1 MNRKIKL
8 IILLIPIILLS
19 TGCSASYK
27 VYITNENIEEIL
39 DISENRNQFDKIA
52 FEYKYGSLDN
62 YSKCYDCQ
70 DNYVSKMKEYY
81 VNNYYTNKD
90 NFSRD
95 NKTSTYNNSNGNY
108 LFELNNKKEYSLKN
122 NLLINNI
129 TKDSLIIND
138 NNIILHL
145 DNIPSNLV
153 EKIDNVS
160 IIVTTDL
167 PVVSNNADSVEDNK
181 YTWNF
186 DKANYLIKSVSL
198 YIERPKKEEDTK
210 KNTTQRN
217 NNSKSH
223 GPAFTIIIMIGVYLA
238 IIIAVINFFNKKK
251 KLF

>member
-1 MNRKIKL
+1 MLR
-8 IILLIPIILLS
+8 
-19 TGCSASYK
+19 
-27 VYITNENIEEIL
+27 
-39 DISENRNQFDKIA
+39 
-52 FEYKYGSLDN
+52 
-62 YSKCYDCQ
+62 
-70 DNYVSKMKEYY
+70 
-81 VNNYYTNKD
+81 
-90 NFSRD
+90 
-95 NKTSTYNNSNGNY
+95 TY
-108 LFELNNKKEYSLKN
+108 LNN
-122 NLLINNI
+122 
-129 TKDSLIIND
+129 DIIND

-186 DKANYLIKSVSL
+186 DKANYLTKSVSL

-210 KNTTQRN
+210 KNNTQKN

-223 GPAFTIIIMIGVYLA
+223 GPAFTIIIMIAVYLA

>member
-8 IILLIPIILLS
+8 IILLIPVILLS
-19 TGCSASYK
+19 TGCSASYTIQIK
-27 VYITNENIEEIL
+27 GDSIKESLTIEETYDKAVQNAYFNAKGTL
-39 DISENRNQFDKIA
+39 DDYRYNST
-52 FEYKYGSLDN
+52 YVDN
-62 YSKCYDCQ
+62 YIKQMQSKYKSFYINQ
-70 DNYVSKMKEYY
+70 E
-81 VNNYYTNKD
+81 

-95 NKTSTYNNSNGNY
+95 NLVIKNILNSSGYTYY
-108 LFELNNKKEYSLKN
+108 LRNDKDYYQKN
-122 NLLINNI
+122 NLLVNNI
-129 TKDSLIIND
+129 TRDSLIIND

-153 EKIDNVS
+153 EKIDNIN

-186 DKANYLIKSVSL
+186 DKANYLTKSVSL
-198 YIERPKKEEDTK
+198 YIERPKKEDDTK
-210 KNTTQRN
+210 KNNTQKN